1 MGSPGMARVLTIG
14 TFDLFHYGHLNLL
27 RECDALAEGAEVIVG
42 VNDSEFVESFKG
54 SLPVQMNFERLRNV
68 RSVRHTDHAFIHYG
82 RDFAKQDI
90 EDWKPGVIAVGDDWR
105 DRDYLAQLGVTQR
118 FLDERG
124 IRVVYLPRT
133 EGVSSTLLRDSLTR

>member
-1 MGSPGMARVLTIG
+1 MTRVLTIG

-27 RECDALAEGAEVIVG
+27 RACYQMGSQVVVG

-54 SLPVQMNFERLRNV
+54 VAPTHSNGERIANV
-68 RSVRHTDHAFIHYG
+68 KAVRFVDLAFIHYG
-82 RDFAKQDI
+82 RDFAAQDI
-90 EDWKPGVIAVGDDWR
+90 DEWAADIIAVGDDWQ

-124 IRVVYLPRT
+124 IRLVYLPRT
-133 EGVSSTLLRDSLTR
+133 EGVSSTLLRGSLPR

>member
-14 TFDLFHYGHLNLL
+14 TFDLFHEGHVNLL
-27 RECDALAEGAEVIVG
+27 ERCRDLGTVIVG

-54 SLPVQMNFERLRNV
+54 RAPVVDNSGRERVVMACRYV
-68 RSVRHTDHAFIHYG
+68 SDTFIHYG
-82 RDFAKQDI
+82 RDFAKDDI
-90 EDWKPGVIAVGDDWR
+90 ETVAPDIIAVGDDWR

-124 IRVVYLPRT
+124 IRLVYLPRT